1 MLKSGVGKNKGEYFM
16 NDILKFIIGKTIR
29 ILSLLAAL
37 CILSFVLISHSPI
50 DPVQAYI
57 GADMLKVSQLQREKI
72 AEHWGLDKPP
82 VERFMQWSKSI
93 IRGNFGTSMIYRAP
107 VLDVIKE
114 RFT

>member
-1 MLKSGVGKNKGEYFM
+1 M

-82 VERFMQWSKSI
+82 VERFMQWS
-93 IRGNFGTSMIYRAP
+93 NQ
-107 VLDVIKE
+107 
-114 RFT
+114 